1 MTASTNVVLTG
12 FMGTGKSTVGR
23 MLAKRLGYEFVD
35 TDGLIESRQARSV
48 ARIFEESGEA
58 SFRAMEKE
66 VAAEL
71 SARERLVIS
80 TGGRM
85 LLDPDN
91 LRALS
96 GNGRVFCLVAGADE
110 IVRRLTR
117 SHASSKR
124 PLLAA
129 APDPERT
136 IRDLLQQ
143 RAEAYRQFE
152 QIDTTGKSP
161 AQISRQLLELYLK
174 ADKELNQTTE
184 NTEKFKE

>member
-12 FMGTGKSTVGR
+12 FMGTGKTTVGR

-96 GNGRVFCLVAGADE
+96 GNGRVYCSNRT
-110 IVRRLTR
+110 I
-117 SHASSKR
+117 ASS
-124 PLLAA
+124 
-129 APDPERT
+129 
-136 IRDLLQQ
+136 IW
-143 RAEAYRQFE
+143 
-152 QIDTTGKSP
+152 
-161 AQISRQLLELYLK
+161 
-174 ADKELNQTTE
+174 
-184 NTEKFKE
+184 